1 MVKQYRFGIQ
11 AMSWEIPG
19 GVMDA
24 GEEPIEAGLREL
36 REETGYEPSSTRMLG
51 SVSANPAI
59 LDNRCHFVLADG
71 VRLTGDLDL
80 DEHEE
85 IEVRLFALD
94 EVYEMAANGGI
105 VHPMALNALFHYY
118 PEWLKHQGRRR

>member
-1 MVKQYRFGIQ
+1 MASAITRHF
-11 AMSWEIPG
+11 S
-19 GVMDA
+19 
-24 GEEPIEAGLREL
+24 GEKPLEAGLREL
-36 REETGYEPSSTRMLG
+36 REETGYAPSATRMLG

-71 VRLTGDLDL
+71 VRRVAELEL

-85 IEVRLFALD
+85 IEVKLFELD
-94 EVYEMAANGGI
+94 EVYAMASSGGI
-105 VHPMALNALFHYY
+105 VHPLVLNALFLYY